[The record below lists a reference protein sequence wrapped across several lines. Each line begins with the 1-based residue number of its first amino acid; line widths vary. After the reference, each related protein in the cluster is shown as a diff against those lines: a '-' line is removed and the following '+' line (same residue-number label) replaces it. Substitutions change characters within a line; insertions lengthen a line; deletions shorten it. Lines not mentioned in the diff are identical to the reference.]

1 MALVGKPVTPEE
13 IKKTCYTSIESI
25 NPSSINWDQVI
36 GQGTYGI
43 ILGVIQ
49 DDDWV
54 IKIAN
59 KKNSCTTLKHEYTFH
74 NDAFLAYQLKD
85 IYIYTLYARI
95 YFTFCKCSFAYSWE

>member
-13 IKKTCYTSIESI
+13 IKKTCYTSIESV

-59 KKNSCTTLKHEYTFH
+59 KKNSCMTLKHEYTFH
-74 NDAFLAYQLKD
+74 NDAFLANED
-85 IYIYTLYARI
+85 IKTVFTLSLI
-95 YFTFCKCSFAYSWE
+95 HI